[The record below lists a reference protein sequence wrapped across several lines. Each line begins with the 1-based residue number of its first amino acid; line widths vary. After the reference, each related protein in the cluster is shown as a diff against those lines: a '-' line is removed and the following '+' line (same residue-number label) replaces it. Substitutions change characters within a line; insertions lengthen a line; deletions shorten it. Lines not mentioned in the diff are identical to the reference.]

1 MRPREQH
8 EVLPRQ
14 IDSFHQG
21 PCLHGRPFFYF
32 RGENM
37 TNESWNEM
45 VEFIEVFTEAIL
57 LLAGIYIVTVLAT
70 V

>member
-1 MRPREQH
+1 
-8 EVLPRQ
+8 
-14 IDSFHQG
+14 
-21 PCLHGRPFFYF
+21 
-32 RGENM
+32 M